1 MFSKIENDE
10 SEKINPRGSG
20 IGLKNSYDLSKEL
33 GPDKNKGIKVKS
45 EYGKGSAFYFFVK
58 FNVLKEKK
66 LVL

>member
-45 EYGKGSAFYFFVK
+45 EYGKGSAFYFIV
-58 FNVLKEKK
+58 
-66 LVL
+66 